1 MHMHDDH
8 PARDLSGEIE
18 RLSRDGRHR
27 PDEWLRFL
35 VEDVLAG
42 FGKRLA
48 TPWSAYH
55 QERLFR
61 LSGRYARLVAENP
74 WRDILGGTYMELA
87 SHGQKQ
93 WLGQFFTPHPVA
105 TLMAEI
111 SFNDLDLERHPK
123 DRLITVLEPAAGA
136 GAMLLAVGRLIT
148 GRYGA
153 DALRRLSFT
162 AIDLDGLCAGMTAC
176 QLLANA
182 QFHGALGELVV
193 YRGDALGPESDLDV
207 VIHRLAT
214 PNPEQQGET
223 QPLVLPAKA
232 PERLA
237 AIEVAARTQSVGQ
250 QLSFEW
256 AEPATA
262 EV

>member
-1 MHMHDDH
+1 MRNDN

-42 FGKRLA
+42 FGKRLE
-48 TPWSAYH
+48 TPWSEYH
-55 QERLFR
+55 RECLFR

-93 WLGQFFTPHPVA
+93 WLGQFFTPHAVA
-105 TLMAEI
+105 SLTAEM
-111 SFNDLDLERHPK
+111 SFHDLDLERHPN
-123 DRLITVLEPAAGA
+123 DRFVTVLEPAAGA
-136 GAMLLAVGRLIT
+136 GAMLLGAARVIAV
-148 GRYGA
+148 RYGA
-153 DALRRLSFT
+153 DALRRFSFT
-162 AIDLDGLCAGMTAC
+162 AVDLDGLCAGMTAC

-182 QFHGALGELVV
+182 TFHGALGEVVV
-193 YRGDALGPESDLDV
+193 YHGNSLGPVADLDV
-207 VIHRLAT
+207 VIQRVAI
-214 PNPEQQGET
+214 PDPERQAEPK
-223 QPLVLPAKA
+223 PLVLPAMTPK
-232 PERLA
+232 RMA
-237 AIEVAARTQSVGQ
+237 AIEAAVRTRSAGQ
-250 QLSFEW
+250 QLSFDW
-256 AEPATA
+256 GQPAPA

>member
-1 MHMHDDH
+1 MSTEA

-93 WLGQFFTPHPVA
+93 WLGQFFTPHAVA

-111 SFNDLDLERHPK
+111 SFNDLDLDRHPK
-123 DRLITVLEPAAGA
+123 DRFITVLEPAAGA
-136 GAMLLAVGRLIT
+136 GVMLLAAGRLIA

-153 DALRRLSFT
+153 DALRRFSFT

-176 QLLANA
+176 QLIANA
-182 QFHGALGELVV
+182 TLHGAIGELVV
-193 YRGDALGPESDLDV
+193 YRGNSLGPESDLEV
-207 VIHRLAT
+207 VIHRVAT
-214 PNPEQQGET
+214 PAPERQDEP
-223 QPLVLPAKA
+223 QPVVLPAQA
-232 PERLA
+232 PQRMA
-237 AIEVAARTQSVGQ
+237 AIEAAVRTRSVGQ
-250 QLSFEW
+250 QLSFDW
-256 AEPATA
+256 AQPAPA

>member
-1 MHMHDDH
+1 MRTEA

-35 VEDVLAG
+35 IEDVLAG

-55 QERLFR
+55 HERLFR

-74 WRDILGGTYMELA
+74 WRDILGGAYMELA

-93 WLGQFFTPHPVA
+93 WLGQFFTPQAVT
-105 TLMAEI
+105 TLMTEI
-111 SFNDLDLERHPK
+111 SFHDLDPERHPK
-123 DRLITVLEPAAGA
+123 DRFITVLEPAAGA
-136 GAMLLAVGRLIT
+136 GAMMLAAAYLIA

-153 DALRRLSFT
+153 DTLQRFSFT
-162 AIDLDGLCAGMTAC
+162 AVDLDSLCAGMTAAC

-182 QFHGALGELVV
+182 TFHGAIGELVV
-193 YRGDALGPESDLDV
+193 YRGNSLGPESDLEV
-207 VIHRLAT
+207 VIHRVAT
-214 PNPEQQGET
+214 P
-223 QPLVLPAKA
+223 A
-232 PERLA
+232 PERPDEPQPLLLPALAPERMA
-237 AIEVAARTQSVGQ
+237 AIEAAVRMQSVGQ
-250 QLSFEW
+250 QLSFDW
-256 AEPATA
+256 AQPAAA